1 MERVLYV
8 GDVFL
13 LHKTPPGHP
22 ESPERLK
29 ALLNLMKRTKLP
41 DYVEVRSPV
50 KASEEDLFLVHDK
63 EYVEYVKRI
72 IESGGGYLDPDTYAS
87 PTSWE
92 PALYAAGTVLHA
104 SLKALEGDHWLA
116 FAAVRPPG
124 HHARRSEGRGFCL
137 FNNVAIAAE
146 ALRRRG
152 LRVAVVD
159 IDVHW
164 GDGTA
169 YIFYDTDEV
178 LYISTHQDP
187 STLYPF
193 EGFPYQK
200 GRGKGEGY
208 TVNVPLPPGTGDEG
222 FITAIHE
229 IVLPVLEAYS
239 PQFLLVSA
247 GWDTH
252 WLDPLASLEVTVD
265 GQWEAV
271 SSLVGLAES
280 YGIPVVLA
288 LEGGYVNWVVAKS
301 TLNALAA
308 AKEKL
313 FADEKEVKQSIPEDE
328 VEYYLEKVR
337 AELKKYW
344 PL

>member
-1 MERVLYV
+1 MERALYI

-22 ESPERLK
+22 ESPERLT
-29 ALLNLMKRTKLP
+29 AILSLMKRTRLP

-50 KASEEDLFLVHDK
+50 RANEEDLYLVHDK
-63 EYVEYVKRI
+63 DYVEYVKRV
-72 IESGGGYLDPDTYAS
+72 IEAGGGYLDPDTYVSAS
-87 PTSWE
+87 SWE
-92 PALYAAGTVLHA
+92 PALYAAGTVA
-104 SLKALEGDHWLA
+104 YAALKALEDEHWLA

-124 HHARRSEGRGFCL
+124 HHARRAEGRGFCI
-137 FNNVAIAAE
+137 FNNVALAAE
-146 ALRRRG
+146 TLRRRG
-152 LRVAVVD
+152 LRVAIVD

-178 LYISTHQDP
+178 LYVSTHQDP
-187 STLYPF
+187 RTLYPF

-208 TVNVPLPPGTGDEG
+208 TVNIPLPPGTGDDG
-222 FITAIHE
+222 LLTALRE
-229 IVLPVLEAYS
+229 IALPILEAYS
-239 PQFLLVSA
+239 PQVLLISA

-252 WLDPLASLEVTVD
+252 WQDPLASLEVTVD

-271 SSLVGLAES
+271 SSLVSFAES
-280 YGIPVVLA
+280 MGIPVVLA
-288 LEGGYVNWVVAKS
+288 LEGGYVNWVVARS
-301 TLNALAA
+301 TLNSLAA
-308 AKEKL
+308 AREKL
-313 FADEKEVKQSIPEDE
+313 FSDEEEVRQSVPDE
-328 VEYYLEKVR
+328 EVNYYLEEVR
-337 AELKKYW
+337 VALRNYW